1 MAVPKGKI
9 SKARRDKRRNSHWK
23 LSLPGMTKC
32 PKCGEMKLAHRMCK
46 ACGYYNGR
54 EVKSVK
60 EAYALKQNRKNGE
73 GRIAFSIFFQVSM
86 KRLAFASRGTYRA
99 RLGYVPGANQRVL
112 AGILICFLVSK
123 ATYMLR
129 LFVNFLRKFY

>member
-46 ACGYYNGR
+46 ANGR

-60 EAYALKQNRKNGE
+60 EA
-73 GRIAFSIFFQVSM
+73 
-86 KRLAFASRGTYRA
+86 
-99 RLGYVPGANQRVL
+99 
-112 AGILICFLVSK
+112 
-123 ATYMLR
+123 
-129 LFVNFLRKFY
+129 